1 MRLCIKYKKVPYMRG
16 SYISGIM
23 GKVYIYIHIY
33 KIFGEFHAKR
43 ALLWRFSVAGNN
55 KIQ

>member
-1 MRLCIKYKKVPYMRG
+1 MYKIQKSTLYEGKLYFRYNGKGVCI
-16 SYISGIM
+16 
-23 GKVYIYIHIY
+23 YIYIYIY

-43 ALLWRFSVAGNN
+43 VLLWRFSVAGNN